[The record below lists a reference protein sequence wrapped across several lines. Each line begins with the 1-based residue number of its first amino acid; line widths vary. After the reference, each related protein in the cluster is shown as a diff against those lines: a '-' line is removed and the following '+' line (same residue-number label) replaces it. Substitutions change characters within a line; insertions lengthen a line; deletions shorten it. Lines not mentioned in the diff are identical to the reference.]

1 MKYLMKF
8 IVCMVAVVFIGL
20 TTHQNLSHADEIAD
34 LKRKLE
40 YLENRQVLDSEL
52 ELLQAQLK
60 NKTLQIKKLDS
71 DYKDVITAA
80 PKEETVSP
88 QPEPVSE
95 SEKVE
100 AVTPVEDEN
109 REWVVSKLRVGLCRG
124 WTMDM
129 ASLDISEDGSFSWV
143 SRNPRDGWTG
153 NYSGNLRDSTA
164 RCGPCGAGR
173 VSKFESE
180 QIDGNWEIQIRMSW
194 AGGGCRISFTLE

>member
-20 TTHQNLSHADEIAD
+20 TTHQNLSHADEIDD

-40 YLENRQVLDSEL
+40 YLELKQVLESDL
-52 ELLQAQLK
+52 ELLQAQIK

-80 PKEETVSP
+80 PKEQTVSP
-88 QPEPVSE
+88 QPEPVSK

-109 REWVVSKLRVGLCRG
+109 REWVVSKLKAGQCAG

-129 ASLDISEDGSFSWV
+129 DSLDISEDGSFSWV
-143 SRNPRDGWTG
+143 SRNPPSWKGT
-153 NYSGNLRDSTA
+153 YSGNLRDSTA
-164 RCGPCGAGR
+164 RCGPCGPGR
-173 VSKFESE
+173 VGKFESE
-180 QIDGNWEIQIRMSW
+180 QIDGNWEIQIRMAW
-194 AGGGCRISFTLE
+194 GGGGCRISFTLE